1 MNNAED
7 ILQSTFGYDQFR
19 HSQQEVIQEL
29 IDGRDALVL
38 MPTGGGKSLCFQI
51 PALVREGVAI
61 IISPLIALMQ
71 DQVDALQQLGI
82 KAAFLNS
89 TLAANEAS
97 SVEQQLLSGEL
108 ELVYIAPERL
118 MTTPM
123 LALLDRCR
131 LSLFAI
137 DEAHCV
143 SQWGHDFRPEYQQL
157 KILHERYPDI
167 PRIALTAT
175 ADKRTQHEIVT
186 QLGLE
191 NAKVVIN
198 SFDRPNIHYSVS
210 EGNNPKQRL
219 WNFIER
225 NHSEDAGIV
234 YCLSRKKVEAIA
246 SWLVDQGRVALP
258 YHAGL
263 PKEVRQQNQQRFLRE
278 EGVIIVATIAFGMG
292 IDKPDVRFV
301 AHLSLPKSIEAYYQE
316 TGRAGRDGEPASA
329 WMAYGLQDVL
339 TLRQFVQDS
348 NADPAHKR
356 VEHHKLESMLGLCE
370 LITCRRHALLAYF
383 DEDSS
388 QRCGNCDNCTNPPE
402 KWDGTVATQ
411 KALSCIYRTGQRF
424 GVNYLIDVLH
434 GKTDERIQNNNHDQI
449 STYGIGNDFT
459 TTEWRSI
466 YRQLIALGYI
476 DVDTEGYGALHLT
489 EKCRPLLRGDETI
502 DLRKQTKQEKPD
514 KDKKAA
520 TLIRPQ
526 DQTLWDSLR
535 SLRSELAEQF
545 GVPPYVIFHD
555 ATLHEMIK
563 NRPLNTTD
571 MAHISGVGKQKLD
584 RYGQQFISE
593 IASHP
598 LPPLLDN
605 RLSDTVN
612 ETLMLYQQK
621 ISIDQIALKREIK
634 VTTVYTH
641 LADAIATGLLPVFD
655 VISLERDEYE
665 TIVSLME
672 SFANDEQSRLKP
684 VYDALDQEVDYGVL
698 KCIQAS
704 I

>member
-1 MNNAED
+1 
-7 ILQSTFGYDQFR
+7 
-19 HSQQEVIQEL
+19 
-29 IDGRDALVL
+29 
-38 MPTGGGKSLCFQI
+38 
-51 PALVREGVAI
+51 
-61 IISPLIALMQ
+61 
-71 DQVDALQQLGI
+71 
-82 KAAFLNS
+82 
-89 TLAANEAS
+89 
-97 SVEQQLLSGEL
+97 
-108 ELVYIAPERL
+108 
-118 MTTPM
+118 
-123 LALLDRCR
+123 
-131 LSLFAI
+131 
-137 DEAHCV
+137 
-143 SQWGHDFRPEYQQL
+143 
-157 KILHERYPDI
+157 
-167 PRIALTAT
+167 
-175 ADKRTQHEIVT
+175 
-186 QLGLE
+186 
-191 NAKVVIN
+191 
-198 SFDRPNIHYSVS
+198 
-210 EGNNPKQRL
+210 
-219 WNFIER
+219 
-225 NHSEDAGIV
+225 
-234 YCLSRKKVEAIA
+234 
-246 SWLVDQGRVALP
+246 
-258 YHAGL
+258 
-263 PKEVRQQNQQRFLRE
+263 
-278 EGVIIVATIAFGMG
+278 
-292 IDKPDVRFV
+292 
-301 AHLSLPKSIEAYYQE
+301 
-316 TGRAGRDGEPASA
+316 DGEPASA